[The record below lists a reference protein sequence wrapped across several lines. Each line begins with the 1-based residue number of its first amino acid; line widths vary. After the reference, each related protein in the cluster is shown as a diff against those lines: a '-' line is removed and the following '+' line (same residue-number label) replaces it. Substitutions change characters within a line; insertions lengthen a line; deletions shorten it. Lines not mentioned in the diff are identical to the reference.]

1 MPKTKRGQPDYIL
14 LSVIG
19 ILVVFGLLMVSS
31 ASIGI
36 SQERFSES
44 YYYLKNQLLRGLL
57 PGLILGLIAYFIP
70 YRAWKKLA
78 LPAFAITVLLLVLV
92 FIPGIGLSHGGSQRW
107 INLGP
112 ATFQPSEFLKLAFI
126 IYLAAWF
133 TGKGKAVKNFSEGL
147 MPFVLLVGVLALLLL
162 LEPDISTMGIIGFTA
177 VAMYILAGARFFHI
191 GLLIIGA
198 ATLFTFLIKFF
209 SHAQDRWQ
217 TFWHPELDPRGI
229 GYQIN
234 QALLALGSGGVFG
247 VGLGQGLQK
256 FRYLPEPASDSI
268 VAVIGEELGFVG
280 LLALMLLFTIFAAR
294 GFKIAR
300 QAPDDFG
307 RLLAGG
313 LTSWVLI
320 QALINIAAICGLMPL
335 TGITLPFIS
344 LGGSSLAITL
354 AGMGILL
361 NISKHSKI

>member
-36 SQERFSES
+36 SQERFGES

-126 IYLAAWF
+126 IYLAA
-133 TGKGKAVKNFSEGL
+133 
-147 MPFVLLVGVLALLLL
+147 
-162 LEPDISTMGIIGFTA
+162 
-177 VAMYILAGARFFHI
+177 
-191 GLLIIGA
+191 
-198 ATLFTFLIKFF
+198 
-209 SHAQDRWQ
+209 
-217 TFWHPELDPRGI
+217 
-229 GYQIN
+229 
-234 QALLALGSGGVFG
+234 
-247 VGLGQGLQK
+247 
-256 FRYLPEPASDSI
+256 
-268 VAVIGEELGFVG
+268 
-280 LLALMLLFTIFAAR
+280 
-294 GFKIAR
+294 
-300 QAPDDFG
+300 
-307 RLLAGG
+307 
-313 LTSWVLI
+313 
-320 QALINIAAICGLMPL
+320 
-335 TGITLPFIS
+335 
-344 LGGSSLAITL
+344 
-354 AGMGILL
+354 
-361 NISKHSKI
+361 